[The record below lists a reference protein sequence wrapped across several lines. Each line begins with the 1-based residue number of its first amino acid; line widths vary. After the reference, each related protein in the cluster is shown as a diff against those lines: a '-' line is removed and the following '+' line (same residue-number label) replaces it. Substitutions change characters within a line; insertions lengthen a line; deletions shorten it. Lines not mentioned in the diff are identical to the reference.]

1 MTQVVEQTRDEKI
14 AKYMKLTKREL
25 VERLINTNEA
35 LDKLRNRIVA
45 ALARTE

>member
-1 MTQVVEQTRDEKI
+1 MVKKIKKTREEKT
-14 AKYMKLTKREL
+14 AMYMKLTKREL
-25 VERLINTNEA
+25 VQRLINTNEA

>member
-25 VERLINTNEA
+25 VERLVNSNEA
-35 LDKLRNRIVA
+35 LDKLRKLIVA